1 MYIRFEDYDETLLR
15 RPSAGND
22 SVSEAV
28 EAIIND
34 VRMRGDAALFDYARR
49 FDGSDLDSLFVSP
62 SEIEASESLVSPAL
76 KAALINARDNI
87 EAFHKAEMPEG
98 ESLETAP
105 GVRCWRRIVPVPRV
119 GLYIPG
125 GTAPLFSTVLMLAI
139 PARIAGC
146 RDIMLSTPAKNGSV
160 NPAILYAAK
169 ISGVEKILK
178 VGGAQAIAAFA
189 YGTESIEKRDKIFGP
204 GNSYVTE
211 AKRIVSAVTAIDMP
225 AGPSE
230 VMVVIDRTSDPA
242 FAAADLLSQAEH
254 GKDSQAMLVIR
265 AADRK
270 EAESIHSAVE
280 NAIGQELGIIGRHE
294 YMLPSLSHSY
304 AFPAYSDEEAA
315 AIINEYAP
323 EHLIISTKDPDV
335 LLPMV
340 ENAGSVF
347 LGSYTPEAAGDYA
360 SGTNHTLPTSG
371 WARSVSGVSVDS
383 FLKKITVQEITKD
396 GLSELGKTIECLA
409 ANEGLDA
416 HGYAVKVRTGI

>member
-125 GTAPLFSTVLMLAI
+125 GTAPLFSTVLMLSI

>member
-15 RPSAGND
+15 RPSAGNA

-34 VRMRGDAALFDYARR
+34 VRTRGDAALFDYARR

-62 SEIEASESLVSPAL
+62 AEIEESESLVSPAL

-323 EHLIISTKDPDV
+323 EHLIISTKDPDM

-383 FLKKITVQEITKD
+383 FIKKITVQEITKE
-396 GLSELGKTIECLA
+396 GLSELGRTIECLA

>member
-189 YGTESIEKRDKIFGP
+189 YGTESIEKCDKIFGP